1 MFVFVGL
8 SSWTFFEK
16 TVKQSVKLV
25 SNNSAIVSKV
35 YIPKYML
42 IFVKMYA
49 NGFKMLVSFSL
60 VAIMMVIYR
69 VPVSF
74 NILYIIP
81 LFIVLAIVT
90 FAVSTIML
98 HFGVFVE
105 DLANVINVLLR
116 LMFYL
121 SGIFYSIGSK
131 VPDPYKTILLTCN
144 PVAFIMEQLRNC
156 MLYVKSADM
165 VTLGIWFV
173 VGVIVSVI
181 GVRVIYKYEN
191 SYVKVI

>member
-1 MFVFVGL
+1 
-8 SSWTFFEK
+8 
-16 TVKQSVKLV
+16 
-25 SNNSAIVSKV
+25 
-35 YIPKYML
+35 ML